1 MADSF
6 DLVVIGGGPA
16 GYTGAIRAAQLGLK
30 VAIVEKRGTLGGTC
44 LNVGC
49 IPSKALL
56 ESSEHFSMATHGD
69 FALHGLKMA
78 KVELDLKAM
87 MDRKE
92 KIVKSLTDG
101 VAYLMKKNKITYF
114 SGTGKLLSKS
124 SVEVTLKD
132 DGKKEV
138 LETKNVMLATGSVVA
153 ELPFAK
159 VDEKMVVSS
168 TGALELDKVPKH
180 LIVIGG
186 GVIGLELGSV
196 WLRLGA
202 EVTVVEFAPMICG
215 ISDQGA
221 AKSLYKILQKQG
233 MKFLLSTKVTGV
245 EVSGQTVTV
254 TAEALS
260 SDGGAAGQKPADPI
274 VLKGDRVLVSVGRKA
289 YSDGLGLE
297 TLGIKKD
304 PRGMVE
310 VDDHFRT
317 SVPNIYAV
325 GDLIRGPMLAHKAE
339 EEGVAVAEI
348 VAGKPG
354 HVNYETVPSIIYTWP
369 ELASVGATEEQLK
382 KDGRAYR
389 AGSFPFTANARAKTM
404 GMTDGQVR
412 ILADE
417 KTDRVL
423 GCHIVGPRASDLL
436 AEVVVAMEFGA
447 SSEDIARSFHG
458 HPTLSEVVRE
468 AALAVDKR
476 ARQS

>member
-1 MADSF
+1 MAEVF
-6 DLVVIGGGPA
+6 DLVIVGGGPA

-56 ESSEHFSMATHGD
+56 DSSEHYSMASHGAFD
-69 FALHGLKMA
+69 EHGVKLS

-87 MDRKE
+87 MERKS
-92 KIVKSLTDG
+92 KVVKGLTDG
-101 VAYLMKKNKITYF
+101 VAFLMKKNKISYF
-114 SGTGKLLSKS
+114 IGTGKLLSANQ
-124 SVEVTLKD
+124 VEVTLN
-132 DGKKEV
+132 DGGSSGAGANAARKEV
-138 LETKNVMLATGSVVA
+138 LETKNVMLATGSVVT

-159 VDEKMVVSS
+159 VDEKTIVSS

-196 WLRLGA
+196 WMRLGA
-202 EVTVVEFAPMICG
+202 EVTVVEYGPMICG
-215 ISDQGA
+215 ATDQGA
-221 AKSLYKILQKQG
+221 AKSLHKILQKQG
-233 MKFLLSTKVTGV
+233 MKFSLSTKVTGI
-245 EVSGQTVTV
+245 EVKGSNVTV
-254 TAEALS
+254 KAEALE
-260 SDGGAAGQKPADPI
+260 GGKAI
-274 VLKGDRVLVSVGRKA
+274 EFKGDKVLVSVGRKA
-289 YSDGLGLE
+289 YSEGLGLE
-297 TLGIKKD
+297 ALGIKKD
-304 PRGMVE
+304 SRGVVE

-317 SVPNIYAV
+317 NVKGVYAV

-348 VAGKPG
+348 IAGKPG
-354 HVNYETVPSIIYTWP
+354 HVNYETVPSVIYTWP

-389 AGSFPFTANARAKTM
+389 VGQFPFIANGRARAM
-404 GMTDGQVR
+404 SETDGQVK

-417 KTDRVL
+417 KTDRIL
-423 GCHIVGPRASDLL
+423 GCHIVGPRASDILS
-436 AEVVVAMEFGA
+436 EIVIAMEFGGSA
-447 SSEDIARSFHG
+447 EDIARSFHG

-476 ARQS
+476 ARQG

>member
-1 MADSF
+1 MADVF

-56 ESSEHFSMATHGD
+56 ESSEHFAMASHGD

-78 KVELDLKAM
+78 KIELDLKAM
-87 MDRKE
+87 MERKE

-101 VAYLMKKNKITYF
+101 VAYLMKKNKITYLA
-114 SGTGKLLSKS
+114 GAGKLVSKT
-124 SVEVTLKD
+124 SVEVKLN
-132 DGKKEV
+132 DGGKVEV

-159 VDEKMVVSS
+159 VDEKMIVSS

-202 EVTVVEFAPMICG
+202 EVTVVEFAPMIAG
-215 ISDQGA
+215 LSDQGA

-245 EVSGQTVTV
+245 EVSGGNVTV
-254 TAEALS
+254 KAESLS
-260 SDGGAAGQKPADPI
+260 PEGERGGEQI
-274 VLKGDRVLVSVGRKA
+274 ILKGDRVLVSVGRKA
-289 YSDGLGLE
+289 FSDGLGLE
-297 TLGIKKD
+297 AVGVKKD
-304 PRGMVE
+304 SRGVVE
-310 VDDHFRT
+310 IDDHFRT

-325 GDLIRGPMLAHKAE
+325 GDLVRGPMLAHKAE

-348 VAGKPG
+348 LAGKPG

-382 KDGRAYR
+382 KEGRAYR

-423 GCHIVGPRASDLL
+423 GCHIVGPRASDML

-458 HPTLSEVVRE
+458 HPTLSEVIRE